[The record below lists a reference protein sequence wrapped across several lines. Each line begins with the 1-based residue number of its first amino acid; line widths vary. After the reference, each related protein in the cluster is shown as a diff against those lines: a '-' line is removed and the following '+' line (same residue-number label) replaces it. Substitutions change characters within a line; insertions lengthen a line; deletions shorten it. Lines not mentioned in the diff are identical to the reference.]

1 MFDPVI
7 PLAKLC
13 DVERNLSKNNY
24 QPRRHSKLV
33 PLHEILVWH
42 LLANLTYTLPE
53 YECHLGNVLGEL
65 MRTL

>member
-7 PLAKLC
+7 PLERLYE
-13 DVERNLSKNNY
+13 VERNPSKNNY
-24 QPRRHSKLV
+24 QAGRHSKLV

-53 YECHLGNVLGEL
+53 YECHL
-65 MRTL
+65 